1 MADGSNYITNQNGYK
16 LYPLLVKDPS
26 IIDLVEII
34 NDPEFQAEPQPDD
47 DDASA
52 ILGWALFGVLV
63 ATPLVSL
70 FLIGLFFGSG
80 N

>member
-1 MADGSNYITNQNGYK
+1 MDRQADDTKSTGLYK

-26 IIDLVEII
+26 IIDLIEII
-34 NDPEFQAEPQPDD
+34 NDESFTEPEPDD

-52 ILGWALFGVLV
+52 LLSWCFWALLIV
-63 ATPLVSL
+63 TPLVML
-70 FLIGLFFGSG
+70 YLLGLMVGSG